1 MDNLQIFSGP
11 KSAKYG
17 YQLNPY
23 NTMIGALYE
32 YHIAVKKIKR
42 PMSDTERRE
51 WEAMVCGK
59 LWYGSI
65 LINVCS
71 AVPAVIFR
79 NIRSSP
85 EIKAGWIKRSQAG
98 CTNSCSISLTTECGC
113 QELLPRY
120 TIKNLPQA
128 AKTPEGAEK

>member
-51 WEAMVCGK
+51 WEAMV
-59 LWYGSI
+59 
-65 LINVCS
+65 
-71 AVPAVIFR
+71 
-79 NIRSSP
+79 
-85 EIKAGWIKRSQAG
+85 
-98 CTNSCSISLTTECGC
+98 
-113 QELLPRY
+113 
-120 TIKNLPQA
+120 
-128 AKTPEGAEK
+128 

>member
-51 WEAMVCGK
+51 WEAMVWKYFDKCM
-59 LWYGSI
+59 
-65 LINVCS
+65 
-71 AVPAVIFR
+71 F
-79 NIRSSP
+79 
-85 EIKAGWIKRSQAG
+85 
-98 CTNSCSISLTTECGC
+98 SCSRCH
-113 QELLPRY
+113 LPEY
-120 TIKNLPQA
+120 PKFPKDKNRLD
-128 AKTPEGAEK
+128 KTVTGRLYEQLFDIINYRMRLSRAIAEIYDKKSPAGGQNS

>member
-51 WEAMVCGK
+51 WEAMVWKYFDKCMF
-59 LWYGSI
+59 S
-65 LINVCS
+65 CS
-71 AVPAVIFR
+71 R
-79 NIRSSP
+79 CHLP
-85 EIKAGWIKRSQAG
+85 EYPKFPRDKSRLDKWSQAG

-120 TIKNLPQA
+120 TIKKLPQA

>member
-51 WEAMVCGK
+51 WEAMVWKYFDKCM
-59 LWYGSI
+59 
-65 LINVCS
+65 
-71 AVPAVIFR
+71 F
-79 NIRSSP
+79 
-85 EIKAGWIKRSQAG
+85 
-98 CTNSCSISLTTECGC
+98 SCSISLTTECGC

-120 TIKNLPQA
+120 TIKKLPQA

>member
-71 AVPAVIFR
+71 AVPAVL
-79 NIRSSP
+79 IRHILHCLIQLFFQFLFQFLAQLIIAHCADRTALES
-85 EIKAGWIKRSQAG
+85 
-98 CTNSCSISLTTECGC
+98 
-113 QELLPRY
+113 EL
-120 TIKNLPQA
+120 
-128 AKTPEGAEK
+128 